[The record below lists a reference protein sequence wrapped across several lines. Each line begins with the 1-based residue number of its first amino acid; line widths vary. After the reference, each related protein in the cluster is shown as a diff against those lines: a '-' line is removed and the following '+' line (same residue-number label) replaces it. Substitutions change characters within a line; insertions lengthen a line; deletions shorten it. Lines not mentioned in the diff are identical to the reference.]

1 MTTQMNNDTKTAPE
15 TEPVQPG
22 PQAEP
27 RPSAPQSVPLL
38 SDAGAPD
45 EGGPVAAEPAAA
57 QPAPAAPKPPPLP
70 TLTPAQIEEL
80 RAKAAKASE
89 HWDLFLRAAADLEN
103 YKKRTARERLE
114 STRSAQESVLTKLL
128 PVLDNFDMALAA
140 TNNSQAGA
148 LEALKAGVTL
158 ISQQLRQAL
167 TETGLEEIDAA
178 GQPFDPRW
186 HEAVSQQECADTPE
200 GHVVR
205 QLRKGYKFR
214 DRLLRPASVI
224 VAKKPGAQ

>member
-1 MTTQMNNDTKTAPE
+1 MTQMNDDTKTAPA

-27 RPSAPQSVPLL
+27 RPAEPQSVPLL
-38 SDAGAPD
+38 ADSGAP
-45 EGGPVAAEPAAA
+45 EESEPAAGEPAAA
-57 QPAPAAPKPPPLP
+57 QPGPAAPKPPPP
-70 TLTPAQIEEL
+70 PALTPAEIEEL

-89 HWDLFLRAAADLEN
+89 NWDLYLRAAADLEN
-103 YKKRTARERLE
+103 YKKRAARERLE

-128 PVLDNFDMALAA
+128 PVLDNFEIALAA
-140 TNNSQAGA
+140 TNNSPPGA
-148 LEALKAGVTL
+148 VDAFKAGVAL

-178 GQPFDPRW
+178 GQPFDPCW
-186 HEAVSQQECADTPE
+186 HEAVSQQECADAPE
-200 GHVVR
+200 GHIVR

-224 VAKKPGAQ
+224 VAKKPKAA

>member
-1 MTTQMNNDTKTAPE
+1 MMTKMNNDTKIAPE
-15 TEPVQPG
+15 TEPVQPS

-27 RPSAPQSVPLL
+27 RPSAPQSASLL
-38 SDAGAPD
+38 SDSGAPAESQPAGAEPL
-45 EGGPVAAEPAAA
+45 AAPE
-57 QPAPAAPKPPPLP
+57 APAAPKPPPLP
-70 TLTPAQIEEL
+70 PLTPAQIEEL
-80 RAKAAKASE
+80 RAKAAKADE
-89 HWDLFLRAAADLEN
+89 HWDRFLRAAADLEN
-103 YKKRTARERLE
+103 YKKRAARERLE
-114 STRSAQESVLTKLL
+114 TTRSAQESVLTKLL

-148 LEALKAGVTL
+148 VDALKAGVTM
-158 ISQQLRQAL
+158 INQQLRQAL

-186 HEAVSQQECADTPE
+186 HQAVSQQECADAPE
-200 GHVVR
+200 GHVVQ

-224 VAKKPGAQ
+224 VAKKPEAK